1 MSHNFNPYFSFT
13 QLVVSPRTQRKPM
26 PPTPAQKPDL
36 PVQQDILFN
45 DLYQEVRCAAPSAQ
59 VIFFKGI
66 YIKGVSKNGDI

>member
-1 MSHNFNPYFSFT
+1 MWLGNGAN
-13 QLVVSPRTQRKPM
+13 VA
-26 PPTPAQKPDL
+26 TPAQKPDL

-66 YIKGVSKNGDI
+66 YII

>member
-1 MSHNFNPYFSFT
+1 MWLGNGAN
-13 QLVVSPRTQRKPM
+13 VA
-26 PPTPAQKPDL
+26 TPAQKPDL

-66 YIKGVSKNGDI
+66 YILHKITFKSQI